1 MSRRVTGAPSAIERA
16 VAAHRA
22 GRQKEAETAYRR
34 ILRQRPRDP
43 DAMHYLGLL
52 TFQRGDPENAIRMI
66 RDSLEVAPGNPHAW
80 INLGNV
86 LMARGTPAD
95 AQRAY
100 ERALEL
106 APDSVEAWYDLGI
119 CHRRQK
125 DGARAAVCL
134 IEAVRRK
141 PDFVTGLEALARLYY
156 QVGQID
162 KAAEAYRKWLEVEP
176 DNPIPRHMTAATSH
190 RDVPRRADDAYVR
203 RVFDEFAD
211 RFDENLADL
220 GYRAPQLLAEAL
232 QRHADLTGGGLD
244 VLDAGCGTG
253 LCGPL
258 LKPGAGYL
266 CGVDLSARMLAH
278 AEERGLYDELHE
290 AELCSFMRA
299 RPTSFDLVVAA
310 DTLVYFGDLQE
321 AVEAARLS
329 LRPAGLLAF
338 TVEKLDDPS
347 GDERFRIEPHGRY
360 GHAPRYVAATLND
373 AGLEVVD
380 IEDVVLRKE
389 RGVAVAGLAVVA
401 RRNG

>member
-1 MSRRVTGAPSAIERA
+1 VAGGPSPIERA

-22 GRQKEAETAYRR
+22 GRHKEAETAYRR

-43 DAMHYLGLL
+43 DAKHYLGLL
-52 TFQRGDPENAIRMI
+52 NFQRGDPETAIRMI
-66 RDSLEVAPGNPHAW
+66 RDSLQVAPGNPHAW

-86 LMARGTPAD
+86 LMARGTPAE
-95 AQRAY
+95 AQQAY

-134 IEAVRRK
+134 IEAVRRR

-162 KAAEAYRKWLEVEP
+162 KAADAYRKWLEVEP
-176 DNPIPRHMTAATSH
+176 DNPIPRHMAAATSH
-190 RDVPRRADDAYVR
+190 REVPRRADDDYVKR
-203 RVFDEFAD
+203 LFDEFAG

-220 GYRAPQLLAEAL
+220 GYRAPQLLAETV
-232 QRHADLTGGGLD
+232 QRHTDWTGGRLD

-258 LKPGAGYL
+258 LKPGAGFL
-266 CGVDLSARMLAH
+266 CGVDLSVRMLAH
-278 AEERGLYDELHE
+278 AEERGVYDELHE
-290 AELCSFMRA
+290 AELCAYMRA
-299 RPTSFDLVVAA
+299 RPASFDLVVAA

-321 AVEAARLS
+321 AMDAACLS

-338 TVEKLDDPS
+338 TVEKLDDSP
-347 GDERFRIEPHGRY
+347 GCERFRIEPHGRY
-360 GHAPRYVAATLND
+360 AHARQYVAATLHD
-373 AGLEVVD
+373 AGLEVLD
-380 IEDVVLRKE
+380 IEDVVLRQE

-401 RRNG
+401 RRKG